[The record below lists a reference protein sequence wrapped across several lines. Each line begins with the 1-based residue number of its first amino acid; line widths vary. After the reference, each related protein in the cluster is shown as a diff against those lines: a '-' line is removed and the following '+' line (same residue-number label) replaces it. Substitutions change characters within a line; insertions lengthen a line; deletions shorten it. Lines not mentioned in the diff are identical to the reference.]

1 MEVDALYVFVNPKV
15 SRSLTWKWA
24 TPTEIPPIMQSGQT
38 HEGGGTRMVVGVDQY
53 KRIRKMA
60 AEGGLSQSVYCR
72 LKTDN
77 RRKRGLQKTSNR
89 SNPRE
94 LLRSATSA
102 AKEGWH
108 FPCPLT
114 LYFIVLLFETRCF
127 SLFIV
132 ANANPIMIHIGR
144 TYIAELALIAAK
156 K

>member
-1 MEVDALYVFVNPKV
+1 
-15 SRSLTWKWA
+15 
-24 TPTEIPPIMQSGQT
+24 
-38 HEGGGTRMVVGVDQY
+38 MVVGVDQY

-102 AKEGWH
+102 AKEG
-108 FPCPLT
+108 
-114 LYFIVLLFETRCF
+114 
-127 SLFIV
+127 
-132 ANANPIMIHIGR
+132 
-144 TYIAELALIAAK
+144 
-156 K
+156 